1 MNYFK
6 PWEELTIQDNFIFQH
21 VMRNPEICKG
31 FLEKLLNFTIKRV
44 NYLQPEMTVA
54 PRVESKSIRF
64 DLYVEDERGIA
75 YDVEMQTTNSASTLA
90 KRTRYYQSAMDT
102 DTLKRGDDY
111 AELKDSFIIFVCT
124 FDPFD
129 KGLYAYT
136 FRNRCVESDGLE
148 LNDGATKIFLNSKGM
163 TGNLNDDIKNF
174 LMYIGGQ
181 SPVGNFVNLVA
192 TEVDKV
198 KRQDILRVE
207 YMKINADIMDAR
219 REARIEGHAEGRIE
233 GLVEGIATG
242 LVKGRAE
249 IILDVAKTLLRKNFP
264 KEEIMEIAK
273 CTQEQFLQAKRELD
287 AES

>member
-21 VMRNPEICKG
+21 VMRNPEICKN
-31 FLEKLLNFTIKRV
+31 FLEKLLNLTIKRV
-44 NYLQPEMTVA
+44 NYLQPEKTVA
-54 PRVESKSIRF
+54 PRVESKSVRF
-64 DLYVEDERGIA
+64 DLYIEDERGIA
-75 YDVEMQTTNSASTLA
+75 YDVEMQTTNSAGTLA
-90 KRTRYYQSAMDT
+90 KRIRYYQSAMDT
-102 DTLKRGDDY
+102 DALKRGNDY
-111 AELKDSFIIFVCT
+111 AKLKDSFIIFVCT

-148 LNDGATKIFLNSKGM
+148 LNDGAKKIFLNTKGM

-181 SPVGNFVNLVA
+181 SPVGNFVNLIA

-207 YMKINADIMDAR
+207 YMKYNADIMDAR
-219 REARIEGHAEGRIE
+219 REALA
-233 GLVEGIATG
+233 EGIATG
-242 LVKGRAE
+242 ITKGHIE
-249 IILDVAKTLLRKNFP
+249 KIIEFAKKLLSEGFP
-264 KEEIMEIAK
+264 SEQIFNLTN

-287 AES
+287 AEKIFVDNNQQT